1 MSNALSHAI
10 ILEAC
15 GTFQD
20 PKEQGSLFV
29 NMTTKVIKVK
39 LKNDKNK
46 KLFYNL
52 QSL

>member
-1 MSNALSHAI
+1 MSNALSHAS

-20 PKEQGSLFV
+20 PTKQGSLFV

-39 LKNDKNK
+39 PMFLETLSETK
-46 KLFYNL
+46 K
-52 QSL
+52 